1 MSDLEKKEFEQRM
14 STLTI
19 EEQMLAVGYFEDSVM
34 FMELEKRSRKR
45 EAVISVVEKL
55 MENGGAVYV
64 C

>member
-1 MSDLEKKEFEQRM
+1 
-14 STLTI
+14 
-19 EEQMLAVGYFEDSVM
+19 MLAVGYFEDSVM